1 MRILMI
7 DDDHVFCGLIGDA
20 LEVSGHD
27 VRRVPTTESGI
38 GALLEHRYDVV
49 LLDLDL
55 GATRGE
61 SVIARMQRLGEHLP
75 PIVILSGQPSG
86 VLAAAAKATGAFAA
100 VSKPCTIDELL
111 AAINEAAGPTA
122 RASALPQSSA

>member
-1 MRILMI
+1 MQILMI
-7 DDDHVFCGLIGDA
+7 DDDHVFAGLIGDA
-20 LEVSGHD
+20 LKLSGHE

-38 GALLEHRYDVV
+38 AALLERRYDVL

-61 SVIARMQRLGEHLP
+61 TMIRRVQGLGERLP

-86 VLAAAAKATGAFAA
+86 VLEAAQKSTGATCA

-111 AAINEAAGPTA
+111 AAIGAATA
-122 RASALPQSSA
+122 NQSALVKT